1 MRTTLQVGKDKK
13 IKSIQAAIDLAQNDT
28 VIDIDPGLY
37 MENLI
42 IMKPGLKIKQ
52 KDKGKANPNEVV
64 ILLADTGPAIFIDI
78 PKDERC

>member
-1 MRTTLQVGKDKK
+1 M
-13 IKSIQAAIDLAQNDT
+13 AQNDT

-52 KDKGKANPNEVV
+52 KDFGKANPNEVV